1 MNQQYQGLP
10 VEGDSGPLG
19 TVVGVDTDPATGATH
34 LVVEGRDGNRRTLL
48 SDMFTVRS
56 NSVYV
61 RDAAAFASMGTLSQP
76 RAATQPLRA
85 SDVMEVAAGEEV
97 TIPVLREEV
106 IIQTRQV
113 QSGGVR
119 VHKFVNER
127 TETVEQP
134 TMRDQVDV
142 ERVAIGRVVDA
153 QAMPHARQEGDTL
166 IIPILEEML
175 VVEKR
180 IVLKEEVRITK
191 RRTEEVEQVQVVLR
205 EEQVQIEQIQDGR
218 GTFDT
223 TSSAAL

>member
-34 LVVEGRDGNRRTLL
+34 LVVEGRDGSRRTLL

-61 RDAAAFASMGTLSQP
+61 RDASAFASMGTLSQP
-76 RAATQPLRA
+76 SAATQPLRA
-85 SDVMEVAAGEEV
+85 SDVVEVAAGEEM

-106 IIQTRQV
+106 VIQTRQV

-119 VHKFVNER
+119 VHKLVNER

-134 TMRDQVDV
+134 TMRDQVEV
-142 ERVAIGRVVDA
+142 ERVSIGRVVNA
-153 QAMPHARQEGDTL
+153 EAMPHARQEGDTL

-223 TSSAAL
+223 PGSATL

>member
-1 MNQQYQGLP
+1 MDQQYQGLS

-34 LVVEGRDGNRRTLL
+34 LVVQGRDGSRRTLL

-61 RDAAAFASMGTLSQP
+61 HDAAAFTSATTTT

-106 IIQTRQV
+106 VIQTRQV

-119 VHKFVNER
+119 VHKLVNER

-134 TMRDQVDV
+134 TMRDQVEV
-142 ERVAIGRVVDA
+142 ERVSIGRVVDA
-153 QAMPHARQEGDTL
+153 QTMPHARQEGDTL

-205 EEQVQIEQIQDGR
+205 EEEVQIEQLQGER
-218 GTFDT
+218 GMFDT
-223 TSSAAL
+223 PSSAAL

>member
-1 MNQQYQGLP
+1 MDQQYQGLP

-34 LVVEGRDGNRRTLL
+34 LVVEGRDGSRRTLL
-48 SDMFTVRS
+48 SDMFTVRN

-61 RDAAAFASMGTLSQP
+61 HDAAAFASMGTLSQP

-85 SDVMEVAAGEEV
+85 ADVMEVAAGEEV
-97 TIPVLREEV
+97 TIPVLRDEV
-106 IIQTRQV
+106 VIQTRQV

-119 VHKFVNER
+119 VHKLVNER

-134 TMRDQVDV
+134 TMRDQVAV
-142 ERVAIGRVVDA
+142 ERVSIGRVVDA
-153 QAMPHARQEGDTL
+153 QALPHARQEGDTL

-205 EEQVQIEQIQDGR
+205 EEEVQIEQIQGGR

-223 TSSAAL
+223 PGTAAL

>member
-1 MNQQYQGLP
+1 MDQQYQGLP

-34 LVVEGRDGNRRTLL
+34 LVVEGRDGSRRTLL

-76 RAATQPLRA
+76 RAATQPLRT
-85 SDVMEVAAGEEV
+85 SDVVEVAAGEEM

-119 VHKFVNER
+119 VHKLVNER

-134 TMRDQVDV
+134 TMRDQVEV

-205 EEQVQIEQIQDGR
+205 EEEVQIEQIQDGR

-223 TSSAAL
+223 PGSAAL

>member
-34 LVVEGRDGNRRTLL
+34 LVVEGRDGSRRTLL

-61 RDAAAFASMGTLSQP
+61 RDASAFASMGTLSQP
-76 RAATQPLRA
+76 SAATQPLHA
-85 SDVMEVAAGEEV
+85 SDVVEVAAGEEMI
-97 TIPVLREEV
+97 IPVLREEV
-106 IIQTRQV
+106 VIQTRQV

-119 VHKFVNER
+119 VHKLVNER

-134 TMRDQVDV
+134 TMRDQVEV
-142 ERVAIGRVVDA
+142 ERVSIGRVVNA
-153 QAMPHARQEGDTL
+153 EAMPHARQEGDTL

-223 TSSAAL
+223 PGSATL

>member
-34 LVVEGRDGNRRTLL
+34 LVVEGRDGSRRTLL

-76 RAATQPLRA
+76 RAATQPLRT
-85 SDVMEVAAGEEV
+85 SDVVEVAAGEEM

-119 VHKFVNER
+119 VHKLVNER

-134 TMRDQVDV
+134 TMRDQVEV

-205 EEQVQIEQIQDGR
+205 EEEVQIEQIQDGR

-223 TSSAAL
+223 PGSAAL

>member
-34 LVVEGRDGNRRTLL
+34 LVVEGRDGSRRTLL

-61 RDAAAFASMGTLSQP
+61 RDASAFASMGTLSQP
-76 RAATQPLRA
+76 SVATQPLHA
-85 SDVMEVAAGEEV
+85 SDVVEVAAGEEMI
-97 TIPVLREEV
+97 IPVLREEV
-106 IIQTRQV
+106 VIQTRQV

-119 VHKFVNER
+119 VHKLVNER

-134 TMRDQVDV
+134 TMRDQVEV
-142 ERVAIGRVVDA
+142 ERVSIGRVVNA
-153 QAMPHARQEGDTL
+153 EAMPHARQEGDTL

-223 TSSAAL
+223 PGSATL